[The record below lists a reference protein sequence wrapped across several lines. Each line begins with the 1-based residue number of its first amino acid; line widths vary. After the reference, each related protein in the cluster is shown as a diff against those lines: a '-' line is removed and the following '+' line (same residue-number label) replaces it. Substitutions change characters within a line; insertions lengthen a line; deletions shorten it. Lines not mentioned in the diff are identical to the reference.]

1 MSDNNSYQQGHR
13 KRVKE
18 KLIKNFNLNFELTDY
33 EILEMIL
40 FYTIPR
46 SNTKPLAKELLD
58 NFHSL
63 RRIIYAEPQELEPFK
78 YITEN
83 TYAFF
88 LLLRITY
95 KSIIRADITPNNILS
110 SWPQVLDYV
119 MLSIANCKKEQLQV
133 LYLDVQNKL
142 IKDEVIIEGSIASIS
157 IHPKEIV
164 RQALYYKASSIILVH
179 NHPSGSLQPSKE
191 DLLFTHS
198 LISALSALDINLHDH
213 IIVSNQGA
221 MSFKN
226 SNLM

>member
-213 IIVSNQGA
+213 IIVSSQGA

-226 SNLM
+226 SNFM

>member
-95 KSIIRADITPNNILS
+95 KSVIRADIAPNNILS

-133 LYLDVQNKL
+133 LYLNVQNKL

-213 IIVSNQGA
+213 IIVSSQGA

>member
-1 MSDNNSYQQGHR
+1 M
-13 KRVKE
+13 
-18 KLIKNFNLNFELTDY
+18 
-33 EILEMIL
+33 
-40 FYTIPR
+40 
-46 SNTKPLAKELLD
+46 
-58 NFHSL
+58 
-63 RRIIYAEPQELEPFK
+63 
-78 YITEN
+78 
-83 TYAFF
+83 
-88 LLLRITY
+88 LRITY
-95 KSIIRADITPNNILS
+95 KSVIRADIAPNNILS

-133 LYLDVQNKL
+133 LYLNVQNKL

-213 IIVSNQGA
+213 IIVSSQGA